1 MSLKRIGVLLG
12 KEFLQGP
19 KNFIFVWAVIAP
31 VVISFVVSLAFGSLF
46 SEKPKLGVMDEGDSQ
61 MVAMI
66 TGLDSATTR
75 EYDTV
80 PAITHAVESGGVDM
94 GIVLPRGFD
103 DAVSQGKETEVRLY
117 IWGESLAKNRSILG
131 VTITNLIRELAGQ
144 EAPVDIET
152 ITLGDEVSIPWN
164 DRLLPL
170 IVLMAV
176 FIGGLFLPSTSVINE
191 KVKNTMVALVVTPTT
206 TGDIFMAKGL
216 LGFILSLIMGII
228 ILLLNQAFGSQ
239 PALLVMVLALG
250 GIMATEI
257 GLILGALIKD
267 ITSLFAIWKLGGI
280 LLFAPALIYMFP
292 QIPEW
297 VGMIFPTYYVVQPIV
312 QISQQVSTWAD
323 IAINI
328 FVLIGL
334 DVLFAGIVVL
344 VLRRRRV
351 YLV

>member
-1 MSLKRIGVLLG
+1 VSLKRIGFLLG

-19 KNFIFVWAVIAP
+19 KNFIFVWAVVAP

-46 SEKPKLGVMDEGDSQ
+46 SEKPKLGVVDEGDSQ

-66 TGLDSATTR
+66 TGLDSAITR

-80 PAITHAVESGGVDM
+80 PAITNAVESGSVDM
-94 GIVLPRGFD
+94 GIVLPQGFD
-103 DAVSQGKETEVRLY
+103 EAISQGEETEVRIY

-131 VTITNLIRELAGQ
+131 VTVTNLIRELAGQ
-144 EAPVDIET
+144 EAPVEIDT
-152 ITLGDEVSIPWN
+152 ITLGDEINIPWN
-164 DRLLPL
+164 DRLLPF

-206 TGDIFMAKGL
+206 IGDIFVSKGL
-216 LGFILSLIMGII
+216 LGFILSLVMGII
-228 ILLLNQAFGSQ
+228 ILVLNQAFGSQ
-239 PALLVMVLALG
+239 PGLLVMVLALG
-250 GIMATEI
+250 GIMATEL
-257 GLILGALIKD
+257 GLLCGALIKD
-267 ITSLFAIWKLGGI
+267 LTSLFTIWKMGGI
-280 LLFAPALIYMFP
+280 LLWAPAFIYLFP

-312 QISQQVSTWAD
+312 QISQQGSAWAD
-323 IAINI
+323 ISVNV

-334 DVLFAGIVVL
+334 NVLFAGIVAL